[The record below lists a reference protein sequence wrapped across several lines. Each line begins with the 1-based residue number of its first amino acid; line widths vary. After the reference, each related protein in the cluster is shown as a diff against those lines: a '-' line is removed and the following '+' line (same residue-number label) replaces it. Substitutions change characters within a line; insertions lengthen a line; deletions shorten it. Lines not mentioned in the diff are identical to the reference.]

1 MRIIKINLS
10 VCLTEKA
17 EHRPLRLNA
26 EGCHAAKQGLFDV
39 ELSELC
45 GFVSPAPTDLKLMKM
60 MIPPNGS

>member
-45 GFVSPAPTDLKLMKM
+45 GIVLAVPTDLKLMKM
-60 MIPPNGS
+60 MILKKGS